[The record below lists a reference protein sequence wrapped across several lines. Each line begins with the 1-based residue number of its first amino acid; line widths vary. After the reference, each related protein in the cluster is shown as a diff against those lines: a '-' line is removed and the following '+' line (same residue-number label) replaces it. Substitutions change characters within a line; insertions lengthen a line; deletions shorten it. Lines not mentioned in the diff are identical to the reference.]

1 MRRVKALLAVAMSA
15 GLIGAWATAASAHV
29 TIEPPSAEQGAG
41 DVTLTFRAPN
51 EDPTAN
57 MTELDIQFPSDHPI
71 AVVDPLTTAGWTV
84 TTKTTHLSTPIKTDD
99 GEFSDVVS
107 EITWTGGKIPATQY
121 GEFKV
126 LAMGL
131 PSDATS
137 LTFKAVQ
144 IYDNGT
150 TVSWID
156 TAANAEHPAPVLELT
171 PAPTDSG
178 GSSTTAAAPTAG
190 GSSDSKG
197 LAVAALI
204 VGAVGL
210 VVGIGAFGLAR
221 RKRPA
226 AAA

>member
-1 MRRVKALLAVAMSA
+1 M
-15 GLIGAWATAASAHV
+15 
-29 TIEPPSAEQGAG
+29 
-41 DVTLTFRAPN
+41 TLTFRAPN

-84 TTKTTHLSTPIKTDD
+84 TTKTTHLTTSIKTDD
-99 GEFSDVVS
+99 GEFSDIVS

-144 IYDNGT
+144 IYDNGK

-171 PAPTDSG
+171 PAVTDAS
-178 GSSTTAAAPTAG
+178 GSSTTVAG
-190 GSSDSKG
+190 PSSGSAGSSDSKG

-210 VVGIGAFGLAR
+210 VVGVVAVGLTR

-226 AAA
+226 TTA